1 MKHLSVNHLLG
12 IKYLNQDDIVV
23 KFRNVNQYENNLF
36 IDNININTIATNVN
50 DSMILSKKLL
60 KIVDVLGRET
70 IENINTPLF
79 YIFDYGTVEKRI
91 ILE

>member
-1 MKHLSVNHLLG
+1 M
-12 IKYLNQDDIVV
+12 

-36 IDNININTIATNVN
+36 IDNININTIVTNI
-50 DSMILSKKLL
+50 DKPMILSEKLL

-70 IENINTPLF
+70 IENTNTPLF
-79 YIFDYGTVEKRI
+79 YIFDDGTVEKRI